1 MFLNDCHGAVQNL
14 LVYGIGGKHLCE
26 SLWLLAELLL
36 QKNTRVYQ
44 IVAARNQQI
53 GVERFGDVIVRTD
66 AQSLDVL
73 FDGSPCSEQHHG
85 DMAGV
90 EVTFYLFAQFR
101 SRHVGH
107 YYIADYDIGHF
118 AAHQCESF
126 RSVGRSQHFVEGL
139 EDTCQHVADGVVVF
153 HYQDFCIRES
163 FDGSTLFQLRL
174 EQGIVFRFGNFY
186 LLHTVCIL
194 VYLLFVKLCVPQLQV
209 YDEAATF
216 AQFAFHTDGA
226 VMELH
231 DTLRQ
236 CQADT
241 RTRLACICRVHLVYL
256 VEAVE
261 YLVHFPGIYAA
272 AGIGHT
278 DDGIAAFGLDAEGD
292 AVFRLGMLD
301 GVGQQVVYH
310 FLHLFLV
317 IPYFEAVC
325 FLLEVEADLF
335 GAGIFQEKQIVFV

>member
-1 MFLNDCHGAVQNL
+1 
-14 LVYGIGGKHLCE
+14 
-26 SLWLLAELLL
+26 
-36 QKNTRVYQ
+36 
-44 IVAARNQQI
+44 
-53 GVERFGDVIVRTD
+53 
-66 AQSLDVL
+66 
-73 FDGSPCSEQHHG
+73 
-85 DMAGV
+85 MAGV
-90 EVTFYLFAQFR
+90 EVALYLFAQFR

-107 YYIADYDIGHF
+107 HHVADYDIGHF
-118 AAHQCESF
+118 AAHQCKSF

-194 VYLLFVKLCVPQLQV
+194 IYLLFVKLCVPQLQV

-272 AGIGHT
+272 AGIGHA

>member
-1 MFLNDCHGAVQNL
+1 M
-14 LVYGIGGKHLCE
+14 
-26 SLWLLAELLL
+26 
-36 QKNTRVYQ
+36 
-44 IVAARNQQI
+44 
-53 GVERFGDVIVRTD
+53 
-66 AQSLDVL
+66 
-73 FDGSPCSEQHHG
+73 
-85 DMAGV
+85 
-90 EVTFYLFAQFR
+90 
-101 SRHVGH
+101 
-107 YYIADYDIGHF
+107 
-118 AAHQCESF
+118 
-126 RSVGRSQHFVEGL
+126 
-139 EDTCQHVADGVVVF
+139 
-153 HYQDFCIRES
+153 
-163 FDGSTLFQLRL
+163 
-174 EQGIVFRFGNFY
+174 
-186 LLHTVCIL
+186 HTVCIL
-194 VYLLFVKLCVPQLQV
+194 IYLLFVKLCVPQLQV

-241 RTRLACICRVHLVYL
+241 RTRLACIRRVHLVYL

-272 AGIGHT
+272 AGIGYA

-317 IPYFEAVC
+317 IPYFNVILLFVE
-325 FLLEVEADLF
+325 LEVDLF
-335 GAGIFQEKQIVFV
+335 TARIFEEEQIILIQEVNQIVLANFDLHVTLFLFTEIK